1 MPKGKALKT
10 ISPRCPAMRA
20 AQTKTSVHS
29 PLTNVAASTTI
40 SPSPANHP
48 VPTNRRDHVRS
59 QAQPAP
65 IAAPSGVKPRQA
77 ACAAAL
83 PAKKVGQKNSAHS
96 QPKTT
101 DSAGVGPTV
110 TAQLIMRSPD
120 GNKTGSV
127 TGSQELVNAVLAILQ
142 ASVPSKVPAPQA
154 PTHVGLWSRLHGACS
169 RVKARFA

>member
-96 QPKTT
+96 LPKTT
-101 DSAGVGPTV
+101 DAAGVGPTV
-110 TAQLIMRSPD
+110 TAQLVMRTPN

-127 TGSQELVNAVLAILQ
+127 TGSPELVAGVLTILQ
-142 ASVPSKVPAPQA
+142 ASGPSKVPAPQA
-154 PTHVGLWSRLHGACS
+154 KAAVGGWLSRQAICS
-169 RVKARFA
+169 RVQRWFA